1 MKVFYWSPFFTK
13 IATIQ
18 AVIKSA
24 ESLVN
29 YEKKNKYDVSIID
42 AIGEWEEYKKTIDK
56 RVNIIKLNKKNFV
69 KIIPKNSYLKSRFS
83 YIFIFLFNFFKLK
96 KLIDK
101 EQPKYLIVHLITSLP
116 IFLSIFFKKNT
127 KIILRISGLPK
138 INLIRYFFWKFFSN
152 KIEKVTCPTKATY
165 DYFKQ
170 KKIFSENKLIIL
182 KDPIVDIK
190 NFNILSKEEI
200 DKVFIGKK
208 IITGV
213 GRLTKQKNFELLINF
228 FSKIEKDYPEYILII
243 LGEGEERF
251 KLEKMI
257 KNFNLN
263 DKIHLLG
270 YQDNVFKYLKNSK
283 YFILSSLWEDP
294 GFVLIEA
301 ALSNTNIIS
310 SNCPNGPG
318 EIVVDKNFLFK
329 NNNLDDL
336 HDKFQKI
343 ENNTNNLSIIS
354 QKILVKK
361 RIKEF
366 TKFNH
371 YKNLKNLLN

>member
-1 MKVFYWSPFFTK
+1 
-13 IATIQ
+13 
-18 AVIKSA
+18 
-24 ESLVN
+24 
-29 YEKKNKYDVSIID
+29 
-42 AIGEWEEYKKTIDK
+42 
-56 RVNIIKLNKKNFV
+56 
-69 KIIPKNSYLKSRFS
+69 
-83 YIFIFLFNFFKLK
+83 
-96 KLIDK
+96 
-101 EQPKYLIVHLITSLP
+101 
-116 IFLSIFFKKNT
+116 
-127 KIILRISGLPK
+127 
-138 INLIRYFFWKFFSN
+138 
-152 KIEKVTCPTKATY
+152 
-165 DYFKQ
+165 
-170 KKIFSENKLIIL
+170 
-182 KDPIVDIK
+182 
-190 NFNILSKEEI
+190 
-200 DKVFIGKK
+200 
-208 IITGV
+208 
-213 GRLTKQKNFELLINF
+213 
-228 FSKIEKDYPEYILII
+228 LII